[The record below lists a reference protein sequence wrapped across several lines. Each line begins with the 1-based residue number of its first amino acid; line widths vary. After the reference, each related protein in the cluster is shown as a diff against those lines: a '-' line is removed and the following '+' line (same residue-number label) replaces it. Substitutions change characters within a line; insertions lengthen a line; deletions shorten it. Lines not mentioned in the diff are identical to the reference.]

1 VDLGIHTLCNNP
13 CDVNGELRS
22 FAWEG
27 ADMGSGVLAL
37 DTVLSATFHF
47 TTKWSSQLQSNKAR
61 DLLRYIV
68 CRLYDK
74 GRGQLMNT
82 QLSLAQTTLAR
93 KLGISRQWV
102 GTLVQRLEETG
113 WLIHTSEK
121 LPDGTNGSTTWRIGR
136 MFKRLLIMLTKSKR
150 RKTPIPKPAKST
162 WHFSPLR
169 REKERLSILEKEK
182 ALPSPSLIAKIPL
195 LRTWLNRGKEQAE
208 T

>member
-1 VDLGIHTLCNNP
+1 
-13 CDVNGELRS
+13 
-22 FAWEG
+22 
-27 ADMGSGVLAL
+27 MGGDILAL
-37 DTVLSATFHF
+37 DSILSATFHF
-47 TTKWSSQLQSNKAR
+47 ATKWSSQLQSNKAR

-68 CRLYDK
+68 CRLYDE

-82 QLSLAQTTLAR
+82 QLCLAQTTVAR

-136 MFKRLLIMLTKSKR
+136 MFKRLLIMLTKSNR

-162 WHFSPLR
+162 WHFSPLK
-169 REKERLSILEKEK
+169 REKEILSILEKEK
-182 ALPSPSLIAKIPL
+182 EPPSPALLERIPL
-195 LRTWLNRGKEQAE
+195 LKVWLQRGKQKIEGKE
-208 T
+208 ERLR